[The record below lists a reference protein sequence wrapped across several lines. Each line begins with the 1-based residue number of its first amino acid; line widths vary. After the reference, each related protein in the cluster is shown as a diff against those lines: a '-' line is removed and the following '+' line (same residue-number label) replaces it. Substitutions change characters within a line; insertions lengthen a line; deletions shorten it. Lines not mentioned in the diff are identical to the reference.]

1 MELELELQEVKEE
14 IKKYET
20 RLEHEMKMGTTD
32 LIVCFS
38 NLLTELIK
46 KENQ

>member
-20 RLEHEMKMGTTD
+20 RLEQAMKMGTTD
-32 LIVCFS
+32 
-38 NLLTELIK
+38 
-46 KENQ
+46 